1 MGTPVQAGVLRD
13 LAEHISG
20 DRIPAASLNSTQQPA
35 WFRQALAVSHVTGPE
50 PEPPGSPGPPGPPG
64 PPVAA

>member
-35 WFRQALAVSHVTGPE
+35 WFRQALVTDPE
-50 PEPPGSPGPPGPPG
+50 PEPPGSLGPPG

>member
-35 WFRQALAVSHVTGPE
+35 WFRQALVTGPG